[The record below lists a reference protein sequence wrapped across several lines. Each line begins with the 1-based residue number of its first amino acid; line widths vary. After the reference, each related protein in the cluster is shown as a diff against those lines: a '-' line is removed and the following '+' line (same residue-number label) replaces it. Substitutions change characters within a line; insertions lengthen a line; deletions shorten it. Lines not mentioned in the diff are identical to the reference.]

1 MCKADKIKMAEKD
14 DDENKN
20 LASVS
25 GKFHGIFPR
34 SLRKYREAKA
44 RLRYSRLQ
52 GRKQFHLKA
61 WE

>member
-1 MCKADKIKMAEKD
+1 MAEKD

-25 GKFHGIFPR
+25 GKFRGIFPR

>member
-1 MCKADKIKMAEKD
+1 MVEKD

-44 RLRYSRLQ
+44 RLRCSLLQ
-52 GRKQFHLKA
+52 DRKQFHLKA